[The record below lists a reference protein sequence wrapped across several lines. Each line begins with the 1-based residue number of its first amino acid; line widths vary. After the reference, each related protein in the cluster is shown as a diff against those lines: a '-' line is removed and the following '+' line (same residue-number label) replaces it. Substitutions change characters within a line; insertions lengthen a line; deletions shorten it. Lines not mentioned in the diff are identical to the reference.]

1 MIVCLSALKPADG
14 RKGKDCS
21 SEFSRKATE
30 DAVAKGAPGR
40 KGLPSKDFRINEK
53 NRARVDFRLTDRQER
68 LGDILLQ
75 IS

>member
-1 MIVCLSALKPADG
+1 M
-14 RKGKDCS
+14 
-21 SEFSRKATE
+21 
-30 DAVAKGAPGR
+30 AKGAPGR